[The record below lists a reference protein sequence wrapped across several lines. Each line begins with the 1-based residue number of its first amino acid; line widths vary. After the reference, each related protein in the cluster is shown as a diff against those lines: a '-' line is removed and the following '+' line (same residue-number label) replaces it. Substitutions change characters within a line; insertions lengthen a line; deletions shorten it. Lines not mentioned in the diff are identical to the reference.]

1 VTLAQC
7 VLEDMLKSSGVHQ
20 DPSKSEQQLSACLSH
35 LTPLALHKADVL
47 VVFVKQ
53 EASVGTQH
61 DRDVVVTSTFIH
73 LALFEATSKHHLL
86 SECASAK

>member
-1 VTLAQC
+1 M
-7 VLEDMLKSSGVHQ
+7 LESSGVHQ
-20 DPSKSEQQLSACLSH
+20 DPSKSQQQLSAYLSH
-35 LTPLALHKADVL
+35 LTPLALHKADAL

-61 DRDVVVTSTFIH
+61 NCDVAITSTFVH
-73 LALFEATSKHHLL
+73 LALFKATSKHHLL

>member
-1 VTLAQC
+1 M
-7 VLEDMLKSSGVHQ
+7 LESSGVHQ

-35 LTPLALHKADVL
+35 LTPLALHKAVAL

-53 EASVGTQH
+53 EASVGTQP
-61 DRDVVVTSTFIH
+61 DREVAITSTFVH
-73 LALFEATSKHHLL
+73 STLFEATSEHHLL